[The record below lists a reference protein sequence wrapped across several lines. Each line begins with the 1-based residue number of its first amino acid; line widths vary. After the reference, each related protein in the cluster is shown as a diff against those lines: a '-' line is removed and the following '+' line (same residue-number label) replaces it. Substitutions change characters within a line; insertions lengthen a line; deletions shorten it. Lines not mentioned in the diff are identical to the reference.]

1 MIKWNKSIGRFLGE
15 TFRKFIQYNEIYLFN
30 SHFIIEPEPKK
41 PEKDEEEQ
49 GTKKFITRECCDFTH
64 KGS

>member
-1 MIKWNKSIGRFLGE
+1 MADFQERLLENLFNIMRY
-15 TFRKFIQYNEIYLFN
+15 IQFN

>member
-1 MIKWNKSIGRFLGE
+1 MRY
-15 TFRKFIQYNEIYLFN
+15 IQFN

-64 KGS
+64 KGELTPIIIC